1 MPENVGTYKICKS
14 SGLLATSR
22 CWSTYQ
28 EVLDETHLPEYCNKH
43 TYYRS
48 STNVTKTSTP
58 IQQNTPS
65 VIVTNERTGEIRT
78 VQVPNN

>member
-48 STNVTKTSTP
+48 SKRTTPGNVEKTSTS
-58 IQQNTPS
+58 S
-65 VIVTNERTGEIRT
+65 VIVTNEETGESRT

>member
-48 STNVTKTSTP
+48 SKKTIPSNVEQTS
-58 IQQNTPS
+58 S
-65 VIVTNERTGEIRT
+65 VMVTNERTGENRT